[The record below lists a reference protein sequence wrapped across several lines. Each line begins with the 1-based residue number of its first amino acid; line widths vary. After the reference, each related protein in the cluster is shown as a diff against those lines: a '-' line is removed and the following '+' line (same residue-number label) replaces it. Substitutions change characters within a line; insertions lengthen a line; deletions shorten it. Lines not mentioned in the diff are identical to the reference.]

1 MTGGVV
7 TYSSAACRLS
17 LVLFSL
23 FVCSDS
29 AGAAQTNK
37 PSQPGK
43 LLLEARTVASSIQEP
58 AERSRA
64 LDGIVLGQIAVDPA
78 GAMETL
84 KLFPNFPN
92 RVDHFAHLAS
102 VYAKAGRVDETERMY
117 AEILVEGRSS
127 REGKLAAANALGQ
140 LAIAHANTGNVDEAF
155 RTLSRVK
162 ERSKEES
169 LAIVGI
175 ATAGIAD
182 AQARHGDIPGAVQTA
197 LSIVG
202 ENPYPLMKII
212 GSRALKGSAG
222 EEVDGIVSRL
232 DEEAQGYAQWGIVQ
246 ARIQQGRLMDAQVMA
261 SAIKPGHAKASALL
275 ELATHHIQLKSK
287 PLALVLLHE
296 AATSARSTIN
306 EWKRA
311 DILWHIAAG
320 MAEAGDAPAAI
331 ETAKSIEKDGHR
343 ISALHDIVRAQ
354 AKQGDIAGAF
364 NTALQLKGAFDADIQ
379 GPSTYEVAISD
390 ILVQLVKS
398 GKAQEAR
405 ETVARLQDMPSE
417 HPLLYSA
424 ISRAQAD
431 MGNIKAG
438 KTTLA
443 LFETERQR
451 TARKQELLDL
461 AEKFREGQNPDDVSR
476 WRKLQSLDV
485 AVRQAQGAIAK
496 AHARKGDL
504 AGALA
509 AANEL
514 NLPSDRLGLIQEIS
528 AIHIQTQTA
537 RTEAAI
543 RWARGL
549 PSPSDKAYALL
560 GIATALSDTKNKTTP
575 K

>member
-1 MTGGVV
+1 MTDGIV
-7 TYSSAACRLS
+7 TYSGAACRLF

-23 FVCSDS
+23 FVCSNA
-29 AGAAQTNK
+29 AGAAQPNK
-37 PSQPGK
+37 PAQPEK
-43 LLLEARTVASSIQEP
+43 LLLEARAVASSIQES

-64 LDGIVLGQIAVDPA
+64 LDSIVLGQIAVDPA
-78 GAMETL
+78 GALETL

-92 RVDHFAHLAS
+92 RVNHFAHLAS
-102 VYAKAGRVDETERMY
+102 VYAKAGRVDEAERMY
-117 AEILVEGRSS
+117 AEILVEDRSS

-140 LAIAHANTGNVDEAF
+140 LAIAYANTGNVAEAF
-155 RTLSRVK
+155 RTLSRAK

-182 AQARHGDIPGAVQTA
+182 AQARLGDIRGAVQTT
-197 LSIVG
+197 LSIVR

-212 GSRALKGSAG
+212 SSWALKGSAG
-222 EEVDGIVSRL
+222 GEVDGIISSL
-232 DEEAQGYAQWGIVQ
+232 DEGAQQYAQWGIVQ
-246 ARIQQGRLMDAQVMA
+246 ARIQQGRLTDAQITA
-261 SAIKPGHAKASALL
+261 SAIKPGHAKTGALL
-275 ELATHHIQLKSK
+275 ELATHHIQLQSK
-287 PLALVLLHE
+287 PLALVLLQE
-296 AATSARSTIN
+296 AATSAHSTSN
-306 EWKRA
+306 EWTRA

-331 ETAKSIEKDGHR
+331 ETAKFIEKDGHR

-364 NTALQLKGAFDADIQ
+364 NTALQLKAAFNTEFP
-379 GPSTYEVAISD
+379 GSSTYEVAILD

-405 ETVARLQDMPSE
+405 ETVARLQDMQSE

-424 ISRAQAD
+424 ISAAQAD
-431 MGNIKAG
+431 TGNIKAA
-438 KTTLA
+438 KAVLA
-443 LFETERQR
+443 LVETERQR
-451 TARKQELLDL
+451 TTRKQELLDL

-485 AVRQAQGAIAK
+485 AVRHAQEAIAK

-504 AGALA
+504 ASAIA
-509 AANEL
+509 VANEV
-514 NLPSDRLGLIQEIS
+514 NLSSDRLRLIKEIS
-528 AIHIQTQTA
+528 ALQTQTA
-537 RTEAAI
+537 RTESAL

-560 GIATALSDTKNKTTP
+560 GIATELSDAKNKKTP

>member
-1 MTGGVV
+1 MTGDIV
-7 TYSSAACRLS
+7 THCSAACRLS
-17 LVLFSL
+17 LVVFSL
-23 FVCSDS
+23 FVCGNS
-29 AGAAQTNK
+29 AGAAQPNK
-37 PSQPGK
+37 PAQPGK
-43 LLLEARTVASSIQEP
+43 LLLEARAVASSIQEP

-64 LDGIVLGQIAVDPA
+64 LDSIVLEQIAVDPA
-78 GAMETL
+78 GAVETL

-92 RVDHFAHLAS
+92 RVHHFAHLAS
-102 VYAKAGRVDETERMY
+102 VYAKAGRVDEVERMY
-117 AEILVEGRSS
+117 AEILVEDRSS

-140 LAIAHANTGNVDEAF
+140 LAIAYANTGNVEEAF
-155 RTLSRVK
+155 RTLSRIK

-197 LSIVG
+197 LSIVR

-212 GSRALKGSAG
+212 SSRALKGSAAG
-222 EEVDGIVSRL
+222 EVEGIVSGI
-232 DEEAQGYAQWGIVQ
+232 DEGAQQYAQWGIVQ
-246 ARIQQGRLMDAQVMA
+246 ARIQQGRLTDAQVAA
-261 SAIKPGHAKASALL
+261 SAIKPGHAKAGALL
-275 ELATHHIQLKSK
+275 ELATHHIQLRSK
-287 PLALVLLHE
+287 PLAVVLLQE

-306 EWKRA
+306 EWTRA
-311 DILWHIAAG
+311 DILWHIAAA

-331 ETAKSIEKDGHR
+331 ETAKSVEKDGHR

-354 AKQGDIAGAF
+354 AKQGDIVGAF
-364 NTALQLKGAFDADIQ
+364 NTALQLKTAFDADIP
-379 GPSTYEVAISD
+379 GSSTYEIAISD

-405 ETVARLQDMPSE
+405 ETVARLQDMQSE

-424 ISRAQAD
+424 ISTAQAD

-438 KTTLA
+438 KATLA
-443 LFETERQR
+443 LVETEQQR
-451 TARKQELLDL
+451 KARKQELLDL
-461 AEKFREGQNPDDVSR
+461 AEQLREGQNSEDVSR
-476 WRKLQSLDV
+476 WRKLQRLDV
-485 AVRQAQGAIAK
+485 AIRQAQEAIAK

-504 AGALA
+504 AGAIT

-514 NLPSDRLGLIQEIS
+514 NLPIDRLGLIKEIS
-528 AIHIQTQTA
+528 AIQTQTA
-537 RTEAAI
+537 RTESAL

-560 GIATALSDTKNKTTP
+560 GIATALSDAKNKTTH

>member
-1 MTGGVV
+1 MTGGIV

-29 AGAAQTNK
+29 AGAAQPTK
-37 PSQPGK
+37 PTQPGK
-43 LLLEARTVASSIQEP
+43 LLLEARAVASSIQEP

-78 GAMETL
+78 GALETL

-92 RVDHFAHLAS
+92 RVNHFAHLAS
-102 VYAKAGRVDETERMY
+102 IYAKAGRVDEAERMY
-117 AEILVEGRSS
+117 AEILVDDRSS
-127 REGKLAAANALGQ
+127 QEGKLAAANALGQ
-140 LAIAHANTGNVDEAF
+140 LAIAHANTGNMEEAF

-182 AQARHGDIPGAVQTA
+182 AQARHGDIPGAVRTA

-212 GSRALKGSAG
+212 GSRALKGNAG
-222 EEVDGIVSRL
+222 EEVDRIVSSL
-232 DEEAQGYAQWGIVQ
+232 DEGAQGYAQWGIVQ
-246 ARIQQGRLMDAQVMA
+246 ARIQQGRLTDAQVTA

-296 AATSARSTIN
+296 AATSACSTIN
-306 EWKRA
+306 EWTRA

-320 MAEAGDAPAAI
+320 MAESGDAPAAI

-343 ISALHDIVRAQ
+343 ISALNDIVRAQ

-364 NTALQLKGAFDADIQ
+364 NTALQLKAAFDAGIP

-405 ETVARLQDMPSE
+405 ETVARLQDMQSE

-424 ISRAQAD
+424 ISTAQAD

-438 KTTLA
+438 KATLA
-443 LFETERQR
+443 LVETERQR

-485 AVRQAQGAIAK
+485 AVRQAQEAIAK

-504 AGALA
+504 AGAIA

-514 NLPSDRLGLIQEIS
+514 NLQSDRLELIKEIS
-528 AIHIQTQTA
+528 ALQTQTA
-537 RTEAAI
+537 RTESAL

-549 PSPSDKAYALL
+549 PSPSDKSYALL
-560 GIATALSDTKNKTTP
+560 GIATALSDAKNKKTP

>member
-1 MTGGVV
+1 MTGGIV

-29 AGAAQTNK
+29 AGAAQPNK
-37 PSQPGK
+37 PAQPVK
-43 LLLEARTVASSIQEP
+43 LLLEARAVASSIQEP
-58 AERSRA
+58 VERSRA

-78 GAMETL
+78 GALETL
-84 KLFPNFPN
+84 KLFRKFPN
-92 RVDHFAHLAS
+92 RVNHFAHLAS

-117 AEILVEGRSS
+117 AEILVEDRSS
-127 REGKLAAANALGQ
+127 REGKIAAANALGQ
-140 LAIAHANTGNVDEAF
+140 LAIAHANTGNAEEAF

-212 GSRALKGSAG
+212 GSLALKESAG
-222 EEVDGIVSRL
+222 EEVDGLVSSL
-232 DEEAQGYAQWGIVQ
+232 DEGAQRYAQWGIVQ
-246 ARIQQGRLMDAQVMA
+246 ARIQQGRLTDAQVTA

-275 ELATHHIQLKSK
+275 ELATHHIQLQSK

-306 EWKRA
+306 EWRRA
-311 DILWHIAAG
+311 DILWHIAAA

-354 AKQGDIAGAF
+354 AKQGDIVGAF
-364 NTALQLKGAFDADIQ
+364 NTALQLKAAFVAGIP
-379 GPSTYEVAISD
+379 GSSTYEVAISD

-405 ETVARLQDMPSE
+405 QTVARLQDMQSE

-424 ISRAQAD
+424 ISTAQAD

-438 KTTLA
+438 KATLA
-443 LFETERQR
+443 LVETERQR
-451 TARKQELLDL
+451 TTRKQELLDL
-461 AEKFREGQNPDDVSR
+461 AEKLREGQNPDDVSR

-485 AVRQAQGAIAK
+485 AIRQAQEAIAK
-496 AHARKGDL
+496 AYARKGDL
-504 AGALA
+504 AGAIA

-514 NLPSDRLGLIQEIS
+514 NLPSDRLGLIKEIS
-528 AIHIQTQTA
+528 ALQTQTA
-537 RTEAAI
+537 GTESAL

-560 GIATALSDTKNKTTP
+560 GIATALPDAKNKRTP